1 MNKYNNINNNKKNK
15 NTNGNGNNDD
25 TVSFLMTKMTL
36 ILSCIEIMWQQR
48 T

>member
-36 ILSCIEIMWQQR
+36 TLSCIEIMLQER